1 MKMRSRHQLC
11 VINKQA
17 QHVPVW
23 GLRFKANP
31 KPALRAKHLPM
42 AVSKQI
48 QARRTSL
55 SLQVGTGLSAFC
67 VWAIAGKKKK
77 FAMEKQVFSPWPGED
92 ATGENTYRTRFRGFL
107 NNAGGLL
114 HAFRESFR
122 VCVQFSSRPSLVCRS
137 HAPPVRLTERE
148 NLARR
153 LLAGAEAR
161 SSRSPT
167 RLALS

>member
-67 VWAIAGKKKK
+67 VWAIAGKKKNCHGK
-77 FAMEKQVFSPWPGED
+77 ASFFTMAGRRCDREKHV
-92 ATGENTYRTRFRGFL
+92 
-107 NNAGGLL
+107 
-114 HAFRESFR
+114 
-122 VCVQFSSRPSLVCRS
+122 
-137 HAPPVRLTERE
+137 
-148 NLARR
+148 
-153 LLAGAEAR
+153 
-161 SSRSPT
+161 
-167 RLALS
+167 

>member
-77 FAMEKQVFSPWPGED
+77 LPWKSKFFHHGREKMRQGK
-92 ATGENTYRTRFRGFL
+92 TRI
-107 NNAGGLL
+107 
-114 HAFRESFR
+114 ER
-122 VCVQFSSRPSLVCRS
+122 VS
-137 HAPPVRLTERE
+137 
-148 NLARR
+148 
-153 LLAGAEAR
+153 EA
-161 SSRSPT
+161 S
-167 RLALS
+167 